1 MKLVGFAP
9 TGNRLHFV
17 RDLNE
22 DEIAQ
27 DQRYTPIFT
36 EARGRFHLFKILHQ
50 NYEDWLSYINLLLRQ
65 VNLTSVLLT
74 ISCDAAK
81 LAENSRD
88 WKRSKLTG
96 KEGEIEIAEIVQ
108 EFHQRMLQS
117 YGAFVAELFFP
128 DLLPIAQ
135 FYMGLTREVK
145 KHGDEFI
152 MCFANDPD
160 VKTTS
165 DKQTL
170 NLKLH
175 FAPNDLIAELGI
187 IASVKK

>member
-108 EFHQRMLQS
+108 ESVRKYSENHNSHFGRLRNYRETRFNPS
-117 YGAFVAELFFP
+117 W
-128 DLLPIAQ
+128 AQ
-135 FYMGLTREVK
+135 Y
-145 KHGDEFI
+145 
-152 MCFANDPD
+152 
-160 VKTTS
+160 
-165 DKQTL
+165 
-170 NLKLH
+170 
-175 FAPNDLIAELGI
+175 
-187 IASVKK
+187 